1 MQIVYCILFSKRN
14 TQFKILT
21 SASLLHSIPRKLGKK
36 IMSGDKILK
45 DILYKYMEI
54 IYVQCT
60 RTLYICEQLNNIYIQ
75 KGNKR

>member
-1 MQIVYCILFSKRN
+1 
-14 TQFKILT
+14 
-21 SASLLHSIPRKLGKK
+21 
-36 IMSGDKILK
+36 MSGDKILK